1 MTTAGDGLPGTTTR
15 RPTDWNATDELGYFY
30 TDPGRDAAHP
40 FFAGALRDH
49 VSNQHRLNQHRLHQH
64 GTQHHVT
71 QDRTA
76 QNESE
81 PVAILQA
88 GCLAPVRELGVSAL
102 KRDGFDISV
111 TVADEDIPLTRK
123 VLGATR
129 EFYDDVVTGDLRS
142 LSIGQRAFDVVYCGG
157 LLERIRNTELVL
169 DHLVSTLKP
178 GGLLMIRMADRRTA
192 LALLDRTLPTALRKR
207 MWADLRPGV
216 PGPFPAVYERTVSA
230 DGMHTYTLM
239 RGLVIAQQ
247 TAEPTL
253 RANPARLSSS
263 ARVTCTVITR
273 LTRGRFGDDHDELL
287 YVIRKPHDRF
297 ARVVSQSRRDL
308 WENFQVHADIG
319 GPGHSWD
326 VPRPAGF
333 PVPEPWTAPGPP

>member
-1 MTTAGDGLPGTTTR
+1 
-15 RPTDWNATDELGYFY
+15 
-30 TDPGRDAAHP
+30 
-40 FFAGALRDH
+40 
-49 VSNQHRLNQHRLHQH
+49 
-64 GTQHHVT
+64 
-71 QDRTA
+71 
-76 QNESE
+76 
-81 PVAILQA
+81 
-88 GCLAPVRELGVSAL
+88 
-102 KRDGFDISV
+102 
-111 TVADEDIPLTRK
+111 VADEDIPLTRK

-157 LLERIRNTELVL
+157 LLEQIRNTELVL

-319 GPGHSWD
+319 GPDTPGTFPDRRAFPYRNRGLLLDHLDERFQARWGPAFAEAAPRQHHRAPRVAPRADPWQHQLPRSGGRVTDLHLLLDSEHTGYTEGH
-326 VPRPAGF
+326 
-333 PVPEPWTAPGPP
+333 T

>member
-40 FFAGALRDH
+40 FFADALRDH
-49 VSNQHRLNQHRLHQH
+49 VMQQH
-64 GTQHHVT
+64 GIQHHVT
-71 QDRTA
+71 QDRA
-76 QNESE
+76 ARNGASQNGGE

-88 GCLAPVRELGVSAL
+88 GCLAPMRELGVSAL
-102 KRDGFDISV
+102 KRDGFDLSV
-111 TVADEDIPLTRK
+111 TVADEDTPLTRK

-192 LALLDRTLPTALRKR
+192 LALLDRTLPPPLRKR

-263 ARVTCTVITR
+263 VRVTCTVITR

-287 YVIRKPHDRF
+287 YVIRKPQDRF
-297 ARVVSQSRRDL
+297 ARVV
-308 WENFQVHADIG
+308 
-319 GPGHSWD
+319 
-326 VPRPAGF
+326 
-333 PVPEPWTAPGPP
+333 